1 MEVVDMKHIISFF
14 ARKPSKPGKQAG
26 LSFVR
31 LPTQAGTLAGPV
43 PIALN
48 YLANA
53 KLRIHKEP
61 ATGGEN
67 DKK

>member
-1 MEVVDMKHIISFF
+1 MKHIISFF
-14 ARKPSKPGKQAG
+14 ARKPSKAENETG

-31 LPTQAGTLAGPV
+31 LQSQAGALTAPV

-48 YLANA
+48 YLAKS

-61 ATGGEN
+61 TSDANPKAGG
-67 DKK
+67 

>member
-1 MEVVDMKHIISFF
+1 MKHIISFF
-14 ARKPSKPGKQAG
+14 ARKASKAGNETG

-31 LPTQAGTLAGPV
+31 LPSQAGALAAPV

-48 YLANA
+48 YLAKS

-61 ATGGEN
+61 KSETDIEAD
-67 DKK
+67 DK